1 MKILV
6 AANSFKNSMSATNA
20 CYAIKEGLLKKYP
33 TFEYELCPICDG
45 GDSTCE
51 VLSQALKAKIIEV
64 ETVGPLFEKITGH
77 YGYHEKKKL
86 AIIETAT
93 AAGISLLKKNQLNPL
108 KTTTFGVG
116 PLIKDAIKRGCKTII
131 IGVGGTCTND
141 CGMGLLNA
149 LGAKFYDSQGNE
161 LLGVGESLNKV
172 EKIDLSVLDKNL
184 ENIKII
190 VANDVKNPL
199 YGPNGAAYVYA
210 KQKGATKK
218 MIKDL
223 DDGLKNF
230 SKVVERK
237 FNINTLKIIG
247 GGSGGGLGFSLKVF
261 LNAKLE
267 NGFHVVKKYISL
279 ERKIKAADLIITGE
293 GSLDGQTKQGKGPLG
308 VAKLAKKYNK
318 PVLAIC
324 GKIEKDISFK
334 EIDKM
339 YSIVDFAK
347 DLDVSHLIK
356 NGYTHLKSVSENVNL
371 EFEV

>member
-237 FNINTLKIIG
+237 FNINTLNIIG

>member
-1 MKILV
+1 MKILI

-33 TFEYELCPICDG
+33 TFEYELCPIGDG

-51 VLSQALKAKIIEV
+51 VLSHALKAKIIEV

-149 LGAKFYDSQGNE
+149 LGAKFYDLKGNE

-172 EKIDLSVLDKNL
+172 EKIDLSELDKNL

-237 FNINTLKIIG
+237 FNINALKIIG